1 MKRKGETTTYVD
13 KLKNMETTF
22 VRKMR
27 NDPTE
32 YTPAYDGN
40 TISRG
45 TPYIIDIPEAE
56 EWRKFLYKKSENKFL
71 KKPFNNAHQ
80 VVRGDNQVSC
90 SFLGFAAGAYLK
102 NKDYVKQI
110 TKYDWN
116 KSLEIDENN
125 EPKWMEVWES
135 MKKIGRNITKNKE
148 GGMPNIA
155 MMLDVLKEQ
164 RSEDFNIPI
173 EYIPIRATNDN
184 YYNSEIVTVK
194 NYEKALDKIE
204 DYLKEMIKKHDVV
217 VLNMDSHTRVF
228 FGYFEYEIEDE
239 KKIRKKLLAYDSYTK
254 TQKKLRAIKNGD
266 KLKEKDKKFKFM
278 SKEEVC
284 DDDDIVDVTIGGIS
298 LVDLRWA
305 ASKVKELVYFKEEN
319 TNRRKKRRKR
329 VYNWLHNFKYKLK
342 F

>member
-13 KLKNMETTF
+13 KIRDYDYNII
-22 VRKMR
+22 RKQR
-27 NDPTE
+27 RDPTK

-45 TPYIIDIPEAE
+45 NTWDITDDEAE
-56 EWRKFLYKKSENKFL
+56 EWRKFLLKKSKNKFL

-80 VVRGDNQVSC
+80 VVCGDNQVSC

-102 NKDYVKQI
+102 NNKNVQQI
-110 TKYDWN
+110 TGYNWN
-116 KSLEIDENN
+116 KSLEIDENKK
-125 EPKWMEVWES
+125 PKWMEVWES
-135 MKKIGRNITKNKE
+135 MKKIGRAITKNKE

-173 EYIPIRATNDN
+173 EYIPIRGTNDN
-184 YYNSEIVTVK
+184 FYNSDIVTVHK
-194 NYEKALDKIE
+194 YEDALDQIE
-204 DYLKEMIKKHDVV
+204 NYLKGMINQYDVV

-266 KLKEKDKKFKFM
+266 NLKEKDEEFKIM

-305 ASKVKELVYFKEEN
+305 ASKVKELVYFTEEN
-319 TNRRKKRRKR
+319 SNRQKKQRRR

>member
-13 KLKNMETTF
+13 KLKHMST
-22 VRKMR
+22 RRIRQGR
-27 NDPTE
+27 NIKTE

-40 TISRG
+40 KISRG
-45 TPYIIDIPEAE
+45 NPYIIDIPEAE
-56 EWRKFLYKKSENKFL
+56 EWRKFLYEKSENKFL

-80 VVRGDNQVSC
+80 VVCRNQVSC
-90 SFLGFAAGAYLK
+90 TFLGFIVGAHLK

-110 TKYDWN
+110 TGYDWDMLL
-116 KSLEIDENN
+116 KMDENN
-125 EPKWMEVWES
+125 EPKWMEVWKP
-135 MKKIGRNITKNKE
+135 MKQKGIKYTGKSE
-148 GGMPNIA
+148 GGMPSIA

-164 RSEDFNIPI
+164 TSFNIPI
-173 EYIPIRATNDN
+173 EYIPIRGTNEND
-184 YYNSEIVTVK
+184 YNTDIVTVK
-194 NYEKALDKIE
+194 DYEGALNDIE
-204 DYLKEMIKKHDVV
+204 KYLKKMIDDHHVV

-228 FGYFEYEIEDE
+228 FGYIDN
-239 KKIRKKLLAYDSYTK
+239 KLLAYDSYTK
-254 TQKKLRAIKNGD
+254 TQKKLRAIKNGPEI
-266 KLKEKDKKFKFM
+266 KRKDITFETM
-278 SKEEVC
+278 SKEKVY

-319 TNRRKKRRKR
+319 TNRKKKQRRS